1 MWHSVSSYCLTPT
14 CVWLVVCGGLD
25 STSHVDDSFGN
36 ATIVELSEFK
46 TMYTST
52 FMYLCMVYVCVYI
65 HMCLCIYFC
74 MYAYMY
80 VYIYIFIIS

>member
-14 CVWLVVCGGLD
+14 CVWLVVYGGLD
-25 STSHVDDSFGN
+25 STSHVDSFGN

-46 TMYTST
+46 TMYTNT

-65 HMCLCIYFC
+65 HMCLCTYFC
-74 MYAYMY
+74 MYAYM
-80 VYIYIFIIS
+80 